1 MVVGGAAVA
10 GEGDGEEMRDEIH
23 ANAAFAERVSTMSTA
38 ALAELKHLESVCHLI
53 DWELPLP
60 QPYLGKSDI
69 RLFILG
75 QDPTVQ
81 QEQQRQAIKTV
92 LNLDKR
98 GGLLVYLTQL
108 CQDLGLSLENV
119 YAINAC
125 KNFFTKPPTAI
136 TELDVLAA
144 SAPVWLP
151 VLRAELA
158 QFPEALVISL
168 GQPVLSMLV
177 KPGFSRQ
184 MRDYWGYHRRWREG
198 YTIPMHPIAAE
209 ESTVDRMIFP
219 FVHQPTIRSQRA
231 EFYRV
236 KREEYLGFIREH
248 TDLERSIG

>member
-1 MVVGGAAVA
+1 MEAQVISTSILISDTVA
-10 GEGDGEEMRDEIH
+10 QSE
-23 ANAAFAERVSTMSTA
+23 AAFSK
-38 ALAELKHLESVCHLI
+38 LKQIEQVQPFI
-53 DWELPLP
+53 NEKLPIP
-60 QPYLGKSDI
+60 KPYLGTGEI
-69 RLFILG
+69 RLVIIG

-81 QEQQRQAIKTV
+81 QEQQRQAITTV

-98 GGLLVYLTQL
+98 GGLLVYLAQL
-108 CQDLGLSLENV
+108 CRDLGLSLENV
-119 YAINAC
+119 YATNAC
-125 KNFFTKPPTAI
+125 KNFFIKPPTAI
-136 TELDVLAA
+136 TELDVLEAG
-144 SAPVWLP
+144 APIWLP

-198 YTIPMHPIAAE
+198 YSTPMHLIAAE
-209 ESTVDRMIFP
+209 ESSVDRMIFP

-236 KREEYLGFIREH
+236 KRGEYLGFIREQSN
-248 TDLERSIG
+248 LRG

>member
-1 MVVGGAAVA
+1 MVVGREAIV
-10 GEGDGEEMRDEIH
+10 GEGVGEEMRDEIH
-23 ANAAFAERVSTMSTA
+23 SNAAFAERVSTMSVA
-38 ALAELKHLESVCHLI
+38 ALSELKQLERVRHLVNW
-53 DWELPLP
+53 DLPLP
-60 QPYLGKSDI
+60 QPYLGTGEI
-69 RLFILG
+69 RLVIIG

-98 GGLLVYLTQL
+98 GALLVYLAQL
-108 CQDLGLSLENV
+108 CRDLGLSLDNV
-119 YAINAC
+119 YATNAC
-125 KNFFTKPPTAI
+125 KNFFIKPPTAI
-136 TELDVLAA
+136 TELDVLEA

-198 YTIPMHPIAAE
+198 YSTPMHPIATE

-236 KREEYLGFIREH
+236 KRGEYLDFIRQ
-248 TDLERSIG
+248 RASV

>member
-1 MVVGGAAVA
+1 MEAQIISTSIIS
-10 GEGDGEEMRDEIH
+10 EIM
-23 ANAAFAERVSTMSTA
+23 AQSEAAFSK
-38 ALAELKHLESVCHLI
+38 LKQVEKAWPFI
-53 DWELPLP
+53 NEKLPIP
-60 QPYLGKSDI
+60 KPYLGLGQI
-69 RLFILG
+69 RMVIIG

-81 QEQQRQAIKTV
+81 NEQQRQAIATV

-98 GGLLVYLTQL
+98 GGLLVYLSQL
-108 CQDLGLSLENV
+108 CRDLGLSLENV
-119 YAINAC
+119 YATNAC
-125 KNFFTKPPTAI
+125 KNFFIKPPTAI

-144 SAPVWLP
+144 STPVWLP

-158 QFPEALVISL
+158 QFPEALIISL

-198 YTIPMHPIAAE
+198 YSTPMHPIAAE

-236 KREEYLGFIREH
+236 KRGGYLDFIRKQA
-248 TDLERSIG
+248 DLGGIGLQFP